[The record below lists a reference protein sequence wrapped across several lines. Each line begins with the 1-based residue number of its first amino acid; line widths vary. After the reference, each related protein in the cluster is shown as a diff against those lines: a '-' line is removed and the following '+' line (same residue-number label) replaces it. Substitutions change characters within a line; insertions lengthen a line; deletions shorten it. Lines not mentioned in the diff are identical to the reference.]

1 MALQA
6 TIGKDFAL
14 SVENRASLKVAE
26 ADVRDAGM
34 RIARGDP
41 EVADK
46 LGLET
51 DDALEVISPSTK
63 KKMTALHWP
72 AY

>member
-26 ADVRDAGM
+26 ADVRDAG
-34 RIARGDP
+34 RRKARVDP

-51 DDALEVISPSTK
+51 GDALEIIAPSTK
-63 KKMTALHWP
+63 KKTTALHWP